1 MEEIEIT
8 IKDLHD
14 FLSLHPEEKG
24 RILIEGKDGWF
35 EIDDSAITAPDSLY
49 YSIETENGKS
59 AKCSPDHLFYN
70 EDWIKCK
77 NLKIGNPILTEDG
90 YSKVS
95 FLNLGSEK
103 EDLYDI
109 EVRNSH
115 NYFGNGILSHN
126 SSISG
131 VITFGLYGKL
141 EGKKLKDIPNRINGN
156 AWVKITLESNG
167 SEVVV
172 ERGLEPNLFKLYI
185 NGAEYDQAGV
195 RSVQDYLSEDILGI
209 PYYVFNNTISLSI
222 NDFKSFI
229 KMSSQDKRSIID
241 KIFGFHVL
249 NQMRD
254 LLRDENRKIKETLDN
269 ISGKL
274 SSLES
279 TIGSSLN
286 EMDNLA
292 NQLKQESTDKKG
304 QLQKSLATFE
314 DLQSI
319 HAKKTEEFREN
330 ENNLSIE
337 ISNTNRLMIESRTK
351 IQDTQRKIKLYELD
365 QCPTC
370 QSSLDSEFHHCIK
383 DGLVAE
389 QSSSTLQLDELAKTM
404 SDLREKEKEVF
415 SIKTD
420 ILDKGRKIEIKI
432 SEIRRDLKHLE
443 ENTGDKQLQSLQRIV
458 DNLSIE
464 KDKMSSESFKN
475 QEKNNW
481 LKTLDEILGEKGVKQ
496 MAIRTI
502 LPSLNSEILDLL
514 SKMHLDYQVVFDEE
528 FNATIYHMGVEIAT
542 QTLSTGEMKK
552 VDFVVLIAIMKLM
565 KMKFS
570 SINLLFLDELFSSVD
585 PDGVHSIL
593 RILRNVCKELGL
605 NIFVINHAPMPHE
618 IFDWKL
624 EVSKANNFSSISI
637 DKF

>member
-1 MEEIEIT
+1 MRIKKIEWRNFSSYGNRKQEIE
-8 IKDLHD
+8 
-14 FLSLHPEEKG
+14 
-24 RILIEGKDGWF
+24 F
-35 EIDDSAITAPDSLY
+35 EDEACLY
-49 YSIETENGKS
+49 QVVGENGAGK
-59 AKCSPDHLFYN
+59 
-70 EDWIKCK
+70 
-77 NLKIGNPILTEDG
+77 
-90 YSKVS
+90 
-95 FLNLGSEK
+95 
-103 EDLYDI
+103 
-109 EVRNSH
+109 
-115 NYFGNGILSHN
+115 
-126 SSISG
+126 SSISQ

-156 AWVKITLESNG
+156 AWVMITLESNG
-167 SEVVV
+167 SEIVV

-185 NGAEYDQAGV
+185 NGIEYDQAGV

-254 LLRDENRKIKETLDN
+254 LLKEENRKIRDMMENL
-269 ISGKL
+269 SGRL
-274 SSLES
+274 TSVES
-279 TIGSSLN
+279 TIQSSLN
-286 EMDNLA
+286 EMENLA
-292 NQLKQESTDKKG
+292 NRIEQESTSKKEE
-304 QLQKSLATFE
+304 LQKSLETFE
-314 DLQSI
+314 SLQKI
-319 HAKKTEEFREN
+319 HNEKTEEFRE
-330 ENNLSIE
+330 IE
-337 ISNTNRLMIESRTK
+337 SDLQSELTSTNRLVIESRTRLQE
-351 IQDTQRKIKLYELD
+351 IQKKVKLYELD

-383 DGLVAE
+383 DGLIAD
-389 QSSSTLQLDELAKTM
+389 QSSVSTQLEESNTLLANLRDKEREM
-404 SDLREKEKEVF
+404 SATKREI
-415 SIKTD
+415 S
-420 ILDKGRKIEIKI
+420 DKGRKIEIKI
-432 SEIRRDLKHLE
+432 NEIRRDLKVLNE
-443 ENTGDKQLQSLQRIV
+443 SSNDVQLQSLQRIV
-458 DNLSIE
+458 DNLQTERE
-464 KDKMSSESFKN
+464 KMETETFKN

-502 LPSLNSEILDLL
+502 LPSLNSEILELL
-514 SKMHLDYQVVFDEE
+514 GKMHLDYQVIFDEE
-528 FNATIYHMGVEIAT
+528 FNATIYHMGVEIPT

-593 RILRNVCKELGL
+593 RILRSVCKDLGL

-624 EVSKANNFSSISI
+624 EVAKANNFSSISI

>member
-1 MEEIEIT
+1 MRIKKIEWRNFSSYGNRKQEIEFG
-8 IKDLHD
+8 D
-14 FLSLHPEEKG
+14 E
-24 RILIEGKDGWF
+24 
-35 EIDDSAITAPDSLY
+35 ASLY
-49 YSIETENGKS
+49 QVVGENGAGK
-59 AKCSPDHLFYN
+59 
-70 EDWIKCK
+70 
-77 NLKIGNPILTEDG
+77 
-90 YSKVS
+90 
-95 FLNLGSEK
+95 
-103 EDLYDI
+103 
-109 EVRNSH
+109 
-115 NYFGNGILSHN
+115 

-156 AWVKITLESNG
+156 AWVRITLECNG

-304 QLQKSLATFE
+304 QLQKSLETFE

-404 SDLREKEKEVF
+404 SDLREKEKEIF

-443 ENTGDKQLQSLQRIV
+443 ESTGDKQLQSLQRIV
-458 DNLSIE
+458 DNLSVE
-464 KDKMSSESFKN
+464 KEKMSAESFKN

-593 RILRNVCKELGL
+593 RILRSVCKELGL